1 MVTNLLWFMVF
12 VNSIINLLSALSDP
26 LKYSLENACYRL
38 PCRTYSISTSV
49 IFFVIDIILLGI
61 LTHTNPII
69 ETLPTYWYLMYGFL
83 GLFVI
88 YLNFSKS
95 EIITPNKRINP
106 PPEII
111 YSKNVRLALYIVSLT
126 LYVLI
131 FIVRYV
137 TEAQSVIPKQ
147 TELEKFFW
155 NRFGGYKPDNITNF
169 VLSYF
174 VLIALPLSIIRVI
187 KGVEYHPGWYN
198 LPLSWRH

>member
-12 VNSIINLLSALSDP
+12 VNSIINIISALSDP
-26 LKYSLENACYRL
+26 LKYSLENACLRL
-38 PCRTYSISTSV
+38 PCRTYSISTSI
-49 IFFVIDIILLGI
+49 IFFIIDIILLGI

-69 ETLPTYWYLMYGFL
+69 DTLPTYWYLMYGFL

-88 YLNFSKS
+88 YLNFNKS
-95 EIITPNKRINP
+95 EIIRPNKRINP

-111 YSKNVRLALYIVSLT
+111 YSKNVRLTFYIISLT

-131 FIVRYV
+131 FLVRYI

>member
-12 VNSIINLLSALSDP
+12 VNSIINILSALSDP
-26 LKYSLENACYRL
+26 LKYSLENACFRI
-38 PCRTYSISTSV
+38 PCRTYSILTS
-49 IFFVIDIILLGI
+49 ITFFVIDIILLGI

-88 YLNFSKS
+88 YLNHNKS
-95 EIITPNKRINP
+95 EIIRPNKRLNP
-106 PPEII
+106 PPEIL
-111 YSKNVRLALYIVSLT
+111 YSKNVRLAFYIISLT

-131 FIVRYV
+131 FLVRYI

-147 TELEKFFW
+147 TPLERFFW
-155 NRFGGYKPDNITNF
+155 NRFGGYQPNNITNF

-187 KGVEYHPGWYN
+187 NGVEYHPGWYN